1 MAPTGQSAA
10 SGIGRPVRQPP
21 RPVRVAV
28 VDRHEVVRVG
38 LAALLA
44 GAGRTV
50 RLVATAATVGDL
62 LHSDL
67 DVHVVLLDAVA
78 TDGPAVAEAV
88 RDLRAHGAAVLLYTA
103 DRDVEMLRRSVGAG
117 AAGILPKTASAAA
130 TLAAITAVA
139 AWQPTLPT
147 VVVPATGPALP
158 VAVGPD
164 DVVPP
169 AGHAA
174 PRPRPVGAIVPQPRP
189 VGVPVSQP
197 HPVGAVVSQQGTV
210 GVVADIS
217 VAVPSLS
224 HREREALTLYASGL
238 PLKSVARRMTVT
250 EYTAKEYLKRV
261 RRKYGEAGRP
271 ANTKLELYWRAVED
285 GLSRVPATGGGAVDT
300 ARPGVPGT
308 LAPQPSG
315 RAAEPVAGATRPPER
330 SGHRSPP
337 RGPAPVARSAGL
349 VPPTDRSGLLVPPPD
364 RSGLLVPPPDRSAAQ
379 LAPWDRS
386 SAAPAA
392 PVPAVAAGPAR
403 THQPVRLPSRPPR
416 LGQLVAHPAV

>member
-50 RLVATAATVGDL
+50 RLVATAATVADL

-78 TDGPAVAEAV
+78 TDGHAVADAI

-103 DRDVEMLRRSVGAG
+103 DRDVELLRRSVGAG

-139 AWQPTLPT
+139 AWQTTLPA
-147 VVVPATGPALP
+147 VVVPATGPPLP

-169 AGHAA
+169 PGDAA
-174 PRPRPVGAIVPQPRP
+174 PRPRPVGAV
-189 VGVPVSQP
+189 VSQP
-197 HPVGAVVSQQGTV
+197 HPVRAVVSQPRPVGAVVSQQGTV
-210 GVVADIS
+210 GVAVPRVTD
-217 VAVPSLS
+217 VELAVPSLS

-238 PLKSVARRMTVT
+238 PLKSVARRMAVT

-300 ARPGVPGT
+300 ARPVVPRT
-308 LAPQPSG
+308 LAPQPPG

-330 SGHRSPP
+330 SGHRPPP
-337 RGPAPVARSAGL
+337 RGPAPV
-349 VPPTDRSGLLVPPPD
+349 TRSGPLVPPPD
-364 RSGLLVPPPDRSAAQ
+364 RSGLLVPPTDRSAAQ

-386 SAAPAA
+386 PAAPA
-392 PVPAVAAGPAR
+392 PAVAAAGPAR
-403 THQPVRLPSRPPR
+403 AHQPVRLPSRAP
-416 LGQLVAHPAV
+416 

>member
-10 SGIGRPVRQPP
+10 SGTGRPVRQPP

-78 TDGPAVAEAV
+78 TDGPAVADAI
-88 RDLRAHGAAVLLYTA
+88 RSLRAHGAAVLLYTA
-103 DRDVEMLRRSVGAG
+103 DRDVELLRRSVGAG

-139 AWQPTLPT
+139 AWQTTLPT
-147 VVVPATGPALP
+147 VVVPATGPPLP
-158 VAVGPD
+158 VAVGPA

-169 AGHAA
+169 PGHAA
-174 PRPRPVGAIVPQPRP
+174 PR
-189 VGVPVSQP
+189 P

-210 GVVADIS
+210 GVAVPGVTD
-217 VAVPSLS
+217 VELAVPSLS

-300 ARPGVPGT
+300 ARPGVPRT
-308 LAPQPSG
+308 LAPEPPG
-315 RAAEPVAGATRPPER
+315 RAAEPVAGPTRPPER
-330 SGHRSPP
+330 SGHRPPP
-337 RGPAPVARSAGL
+337 RGSAPVTRSAPL
-349 VPPTDRSGLLVPPPD
+349 VPPADRSGLLVPPTDP
-364 RSGLLVPPPDRSAAQ
+364 SAAQ

-386 SAAPAA
+386 PAAPAA
-392 PVPAVAAGPAR
+392 PAPAVAAAGPAR
-403 THQPVRLPSRPPR
+403 THQPVRLPSRAPR